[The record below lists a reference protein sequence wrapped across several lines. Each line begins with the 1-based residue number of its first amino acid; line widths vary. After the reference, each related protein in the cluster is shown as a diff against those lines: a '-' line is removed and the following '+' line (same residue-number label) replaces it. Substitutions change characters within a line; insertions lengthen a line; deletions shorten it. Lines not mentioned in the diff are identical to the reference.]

1 MPVLYIHG
9 VNTRSRDGFFALK
22 PYLQRHVAPAISD
35 DPGGVVIDDLYW
47 GDLAA
52 VFAWDGESRP
62 RSRLLGQGAEAAT
75 ATGDL
80 LANSAWEDVLKKIP
94 FSGRPAST
102 GTLISGSTG
111 AAAAKVRLKDL
122 SADEMSNYLALLL
135 QTVISDPAQR
145 AEVILRADDLARDPA
160 FRTAVAAA
168 PTPEAERE
176 LLLSRLQPPVGT
188 VGLVGMGVRTWISDL
203 GERLDESLRRASDLP
218 AFAIATVAGELRRP
232 LNDFVS
238 VFLGDVLV
246 YLNTRGTPASPGPI
260 QQRLLSK
267 LGELAANAASRTKE
281 PLVLLSHSMGGQLVY
296 DALTSFV
303 PARPELSGVHV
314 DFWCATASQV
324 GFFEEMKLFLASRPE
339 YRKGKPVPFPPR
351 LGAWWNVWDYGD
363 FVSYTVRDIV
373 EGVDDGNFDS
383 GMSLMAA
390 HGGYLQCPSFYR
402 RLAGKLEARSG
413 RP

>member
-22 PYLQRHVAPAISD
+22 PYLERHVAPAISD
-35 DPGGVVIDDLYW
+35 DHGGVVIDDLYW

-62 RSRLLGQGAEAAT
+62 RSRLLGQGAESST

-80 LANSAWEDVLKKIP
+80 LANSTWDGVLKRIP
-94 FSGRPAST
+94 STGRPTST
-102 GTLISGSTG
+102 STLISGSTG
-111 AAAAKVRLKDL
+111 AAATTIRLKDL
-122 SADEMSNYLALLL
+122 SPDEMSNYLALLL
-135 QTVISDPAQR
+135 PSVISDPAQR
-145 AEVILRADDLARDPA
+145 AEVILRADDLAHDPG
-160 FRTAVAAA
+160 FRTAIAAA

-176 LLLSRLQPPVGT
+176 LLLSRLQPSA
-188 VGLVGMGVRTWISDL
+188 GLVGMGVRTWITDL

-218 AFAIATVAGELRRP
+218 GFAIATVAGELRRP

-260 QQRLLSK
+260 QERLLSK
-267 LGELAANAASRTKE
+267 LGELAANAASRKNE

-303 PARPELSGVHV
+303 PDRPELSGLHV

-324 GFFEEMKLFLASRPE
+324 GFFEEMKLFLASRPA
-339 YRKGKPVPFPPR
+339 YRKGKPVPFPPH
-351 LGAWWNVWDYGD
+351 LGAWWNVWDFSD

-383 GMSLMAA
+383 GMSLMSA

-402 RLAGKLEARSG
+402 RFAGKLVARG
-413 RP
+413 EKP